1 MKRPAY
7 VRNASKAAGRVIV
20 AVATGQ
26 GVFVSE
32 KMRADRVATC
42 ERCVHF
48 IAQFRQCEVCG
59 CFVDAKS
66 RLQTE
71 SCPRHKWAITSQ

>member
-1 MKRPAY
+1 
-7 VRNASKAAGRVIV
+7 
-20 AVATGQ
+20 
-26 GVFVSE
+26 
-32 KMRADRVATC
+32 
-42 ERCVHF
+42 VHF